1 MESLKMRCNCQAVG
15 YAVRASM
22 MLLGAAARVWRILH
36 PCFLTVETTDLKA
49 CEDLSTVEGSEG
61 PGDFYF
67 DLHHPEVLFGQIV
80 GEGHVEI
87 GEEAQRFGFERFQ
100 PFEQV
105 MAGTL
110 LGAPTR
116 FGFRLQFGQPAMESE
131 V

>member
-1 MESLKMRCNCQAVG
+1 M
-15 YAVRASM
+15 
-22 MLLGAAARVWRILH
+22 
-36 PCFLTVETTDLKA
+36 
-49 CEDLSTVEGSEG
+49 STFEGSER
-61 PGDFYF
+61 PGDFHL

-110 LGAPTR
+110 LGAPAR
-116 FGFRLQFGQPAMESE
+116 VGFRRQFGQLAMEGEAAPDGRPITLDEGRALIGRERRRGFGMSRRFSF
-131 V
+131 